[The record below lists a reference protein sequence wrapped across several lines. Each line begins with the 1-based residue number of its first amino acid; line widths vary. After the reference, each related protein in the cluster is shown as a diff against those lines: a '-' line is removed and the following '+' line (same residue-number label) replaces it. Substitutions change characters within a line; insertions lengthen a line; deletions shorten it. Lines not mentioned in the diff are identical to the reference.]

1 MSSTFMRRSLI
12 EEEEEHDSDVSG
24 VDSGSDSDDV
34 PILARRRVVRNPNAL
49 TLDAG
54 KPYLQQTQST
64 KQETQRKMEVRA
76 SPNLDG
82 PDDPTARPPRFCP
95 FPLLF
100 GTNAR
105 RGESSDRARSLLQTL
120 LNRAAHTPE
129 FQPGAYNA
137 AKLSEDA
144 VRLLADFILR
154 PSVRKQLNPLVG
166 ELRGKKRKGRPRAAV
181 DDSAVGEPR
190 RKAFISKETG
200 RRVRTTLTL
209 QQTRVL
215 QDKFEEQK
223 HWNPKQCAAMLP
235 NLNQLGP
242 DLAVEQ
248 VIRWF
253 DNRRRTLKARG
264 GSAPAASGRAGD
276 ALEDEG
282 VEPSAKKSG
291 AVKDERKTRR
301 VSQVEREIL
310 EAAFSKNAAPDIRVR
325 HALATATDLSQE
337 QVTAWFMRRQATKRA
352 PYGVIPGAN
361 GMAGV
366 DGNDRMVL
374 PGIFPNHLAA
384 VHSFGASH
392 AFMHG
397 GLLQADYV
405 NAHGLPPLGPP
416 LVSGVPQNA
425 GFGMPNVGA
434 DAMRGR

>member
-1 MSSTFMRRSLI
+1 MHPCTGCVFELM
-12 EEEEEHDSDVSG
+12 H
-24 VDSGSDSDDV
+24 
-34 PILARRRVVRNPNAL
+34 ARRRQL
-49 TLDAG
+49 E
-54 KPYLQQTQST
+54 
-64 KQETQRKMEVRA
+64 KQ
-76 SPNLDG
+76 L
-82 PDDPTARPPRFCP
+82 
-95 FPLLF
+95 
-100 GTNAR
+100 R
-105 RGESSDRARSLLQTL
+105 R
-120 LNRAAHTPE
+120 
-129 FQPGAYNA
+129 A
-137 AKLSEDA
+137 AKLHRPRPCPISSF
-144 VRLLADFILR
+144 RLLR
-154 PSVRKQLNPLVG
+154 TNEGGVSVSKLLEAKRSHRAVG
-166 ELRGKKRKGRPRAAV
+166 WGALLEGDELLLEPRRSRQGRPRAAV

-291 AVKDERKTRR
+291 AVKDEKKTRR

-325 HALATATDLSQE
+325 HALATATGLSQE

-352 PYGVIPGAN
+352 PYGVIPGAK
-361 GMAGV
+361 
-366 DGNDRMVL
+366 
-374 PGIFPNHLAA
+374 
-384 VHSFGASH
+384 
-392 AFMHG
+392 
-397 GLLQADYV
+397 
-405 NAHGLPPLGPP
+405 
-416 LVSGVPQNA
+416 
-425 GFGMPNVGA
+425 GMP
-434 DAMRGR
+434 R